1 MSEPI
6 ELADRLHALRE
17 AIRVADGTIDA
28 DTLDSAR
35 SVVDRADGRLRHGT
49 HHTVVALAGPTGS
62 GKSSLFNALAGEQV
76 SDTGVRRPT
85 TSDTHALVWGG
96 DGGDLLDW
104 MQVKRRHHASD
115 RPEATNGRD
124 FDGLVLLDLP
134 DFDSTQQEHRL
145 EVDRMVELVDL
156 FVWVVD
162 PQKYADQSLHEGY
175 LQPLAGHASVMR
187 FVLSKADT
195 LTPEQVTACVDDF
208 ASRLADDG
216 IADAVVHP
224 VSTLQPADP
233 LDPESAGGGIDGL
246 RDLLADEV
254 GQHRAVV
261 ARVEADLAGAA
272 GSMRSNGATVGDGL
286 SRSDRKSLAAGLAR
300 AAGVDAAAAVVAER
314 HRREARIA
322 TGWPVTKWVNRLRK
336 NPLKELPLARQS
348 SVASAEVGVALRD
361 AGDAASEGLEPAW
374 ATGVRRTAMSQHDAV
389 LQRLGRVTVG
399 VARTHG
405 DRPMWWGLVRSLQWL
420 ALGVAAVG
428 AIWLVLLFFVDG
440 VLRIDIEAVTP
451 KVDFMPLPTL
461 LLLGGL
467 MAGVIFALLARLPA
481 SIGARRR
488 AGRVQDE
495 LRAQA
500 ETVADELV
508 VAPIDEA
515 LATRRQLDD
524 LLEVVAR

>member
-6 ELADRLHALRE
+6 ELADRLGALRE
-17 AIRVADGTIDA
+17 AIAIGDGTIDA
-28 DTLDSAR
+28 DTLTSAR
-35 SVVDRADGRLRHGT
+35 SIVERAEGRLRHGT

-62 GKSSLFNALAGEQV
+62 GKSSLFNALAGEPV

-96 DGGDLLDW
+96 GGGDLLDW
-104 MQVKRRHHASD
+104 MDIKRRHHASD
-115 RPEATNGRD
+115 DPAATGGRD
-124 FDGLVLLDLP
+124 FRGLVLLDLP
-134 DFDSTQQEHRL
+134 DFDSTQQEHRM

-156 FVWVVD
+156 FIWVVD

-175 LQPLAGHASVMR
+175 LQPLAGHADVMR

-195 LTPEQVTACVDDF
+195 LSPDQVAACVTDF
-208 ASRLADDG
+208 SSRLADDG
-216 IADAVVHP
+216 IADAEVHP
-224 VSTLQPADP
+224 VSTVVADA
-233 LDPESAGGGIDGL
+233 AGEGIGLDGL
-246 RDLLADEV
+246 RDVLAHEV
-254 GQHRAVV
+254 SEHRAVV

-272 GSMRSNGATVGDGL
+272 AAMRSSGAGASDGL
-286 SRSDRKSLAAGLAR
+286 SRSERKSLVGGLAR
-300 AAGVDAAAAVVAER
+300 AAGVDAAASVVAER
-314 HRREARIA
+314 HRRDARVA

-336 NPLKELPLARQS
+336 NPLKELPLAQQS
-348 SVASAEVGVALRD
+348 TVASAEVAVALRE
-361 AGDAASEGLEPAW
+361 AGDAAADGLEPAW
-374 ATGVRRTAMSQHDAV
+374 ATGIRRTSMGQHDAV
-389 LQRLGRVTVG
+389 LQRLGSVTVG

-405 DRPMWWGLVRSLQWL
+405 DRPKWWSLVRSLQWL

-451 KVDFMPLPTL
+451 KIDFMPLPTL

-467 MAGVIFALLARLPA
+467 VAGLVIALLARIPA

-488 AGRVQDE
+488 AGRVQSD
-495 LRAQA
+495 LREQA

-515 LATRRQLDD
+515 LAARQELDD
-524 LLEVVAR
+524 LLARVVD